1 MAENWSLYVAFS
13 EFLQDE
19 FKDLRSVILPQ
30 TEDYRRFRNVVVNLV
45 LATDIASPE
54 RTQIGKSKWKEA
66 FGDPFETVERKLQ
79 AAQAQAGPG
88 YRQAD
93 SPGLQGK
100 TFVFKNHRSSTI
112 AAISTA
118 RLDYSGDQSASMS
131 LNLLDDDLMDG
142 SLSGTPD
149 STEATDDDNARH
161 YAAQIIREVK
171 NLNNNNNTHTPTGKF
186 ERRLTSQSTHT
197 STARYRQ
204 RLGIL
209 RTVDLSGETLEAYD
223 RRSSHH
229 SARTDCG
236 ASMSQSI
243 APSVYS
249 EPQEEPDDLKQAVV
263 LETIM
268 TAADVAHNLQSWQHM
283 VRQFTVCT
291 AIILKHVSYYF
302 LLFVGVVAGEMG
314 R

>member
-1 MAENWSLYVAFS
+1 MEDDRLAVLYNDQSMAENWSLYVAFS

-19 FKDLRSVILPQ
+19 FTELRNVIMPQ
-30 TEDYRRFRNVVVNLV
+30 AEDYRRFRTVVVNLV

-79 AAQAQAGPG
+79 AAQAHASPG
-88 YRQAD
+88 YRQIQ

-100 TFVFKNHRSSTI
+100 TFVIKNRRET
-112 AAISTA
+112 AISA
-118 RLDYSGDQSASMS
+118 ISASRLDQSCSMS
-131 LNLLDDDLMDG
+131 NIDDDLMDG

-149 STEATDDDNARH
+149 STEVTDDDPRN
-161 YAAQIIREVK
+161 YAAQIIRESK
-171 NLNNNNNTHTPTGKF
+171 INQIHTTPTDKF
-186 ERRLTSQSTHT
+186 ERRITSQNTAT
-197 STARYRQ
+197 ATARYKQ

-229 SARTDCG
+229 SGRGGDCN
-236 ASMSQSI
+236 ASVAPSI

-249 EPQEEPDDLKQAVV
+249 EPQEEPDDLKQAVI

-283 VRQFTVCT
+283 VRNIRLCLP
-291 AIILKHVSYYF
+291 ILPEAVSHSSVNSS
-302 LLFVGVVAGEMG
+302 LAC